1 MRVAIYT
8 RETHLKSSNDQL
20 LALRQFA
27 VQSGDSVVASFSDSG
42 DQCLNPREPMTGL
55 ESMMKLA
62 EQRVFAKVLVWD
74 IAMFGNSLEDLVRL
88 MHSLHSFKVEVL
100 FQIQD
105 IDTSSPE
112 EGGCLL
118 NFVESMVHYQKTQV
132 AAKIRAGQQ
141 RALERGVKLGRP
153 TNMNES
159 VRIAIRLLHENGLG
173 KKQIARQLR
182 VGVCTVIASLRSAS
196 RTPC

>member
-8 RETHLKSSNDQL
+8 RESHLMASNDQL
-20 LALRQFA
+20 IAMRQLS

-55 ESMMKLA
+55 DSMMKMA
-62 EQRVFAKVLVWD
+62 EKRVFSKVMLWD
-74 IAMFGNSLEDLVRL
+74 IAIFGNSLDDLVRL
-88 MHSLHSFKVEVL
+88 MHTLHSYKVDVL
-100 FQIQD
+100 FQNQG

-112 EGGCLL
+112 EGGCILK
-118 NFVESMVHYQKTQV
+118 FVESMMHYQKTLV

-173 KKQIARQLR
+173 KKQIAKQLR
-182 VGVCTVIASLRSAS
+182 VGVCTVIASL
-196 RTPC
+196 

>member
-8 RETHLKSSNDQL
+8 RESHLKSSNDQL
-20 LALRQFA
+20 IALRQLA
-27 VQSGDSVVASFSDSG
+27 VQSGDSVIATFSDTG
-42 DQCLNPREPMTGL
+42 DQCLNPREPMAGL

-62 EQRVFAKVLVWD
+62 EKRVFSKLLVWD

-88 MHSLHSFKVEVL
+88 MHCLHSYKVKAFFHNQEL
-100 FQIQD
+100 
-105 IDTSSPE
+105 DTSAP
-112 EGGCLL
+112 EGGCLHK
-118 NFVESMVHYQKTQV
+118 FVESMLHYQKTLM

-159 VRIAIRLLHENGLG
+159 VRAAIRLLHEKGLG
-173 KKQIARQLR
+173 KKQIAKQLR
-182 VGVCTVIASLRSAS
+182 VGVGTVTASL
-196 RTPC
+196 

>member
-8 RETHLKSSNDQL
+8 RESHLKPSNDQL
-20 LALRQFA
+20 IAMRQFA
-27 VQSGDSVVASFSDSG
+27 LQSGDSVVAIFSDKG

-55 ESMMKLA
+55 ESLMKMA
-62 EQRVFAKVLVWD
+62 EKRVFSKVMVWD
-74 IAMFGNSLEDLVRL
+74 ISIFGNSLEDLVRL
-88 MHSLHSFKVEVL
+88 IQRLQSCKVEVL
-100 FQIQD
+100 FQNQG
-105 IDTSSPE
+105 IDTSNPE
-112 EGGCLL
+112 GPTVLK
-118 NFVESMVHYQKTQV
+118 FVDAMTHYQKTLI

-173 KKQIARQLR
+173 KKQIAKQLR
-182 VGVCTVIASLRSAS
+182 VGVCTVIASL
-196 RTPC
+196 